1 MPEAIRIGDQ
11 YQTTYGTLWKDG
23 TYFPRGTRVMVV
35 GMHIEQ
41 GYCVRFPTEVDGEP
55 LETWEDWSE
64 DDFLALD
71 GTVSGSQELSSAVLA
86 EAREVLDDADEG
98 SHLHLH
104 ESDD

>member
-1 MPEAIRIGDQ
+1 
-11 YQTTYGTLWKDG
+11 
-23 TYFPRGTRVMVV
+23 MVV

-41 GYCVRFPTEVDGEP
+41 GYCVRFPTEIDGEP

-64 DDFLALD
+64 DDFLAID
-71 GTVSGSQELSSAVLA
+71 GTVVDSTELSSAVLA

-98 SHLHLH
+98 AHLHLH